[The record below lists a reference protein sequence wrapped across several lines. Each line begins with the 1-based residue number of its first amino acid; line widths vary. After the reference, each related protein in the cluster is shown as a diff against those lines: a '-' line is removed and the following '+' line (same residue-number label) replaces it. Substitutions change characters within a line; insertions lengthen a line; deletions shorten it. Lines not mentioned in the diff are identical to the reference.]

1 MLTIFYQKLTQK
13 VNMMI
18 CDAIENQAG
27 LLGARAPLLKA
38 NKLGHQIN
46 RNSKQAG
53 ANITMKN
60 ISRDLMAKPIV
71 DLQTNLKKILQ
82 ENSMTFSDKLLG
94 KRLKNKPSEILMIFT
109 KIFRRNTR
117 NNNSKNEPQLKL
129 ISSKVHMRMIIE
141 IKMSNSFE
149 KNTFKL
155 KGE

>member
-13 VNMMI
+13 VNTMI
-18 CDAIENQAG
+18 CDAIENKEG

-46 RNSKQAG
+46 RNNKQAG

-71 DLQTNLKKILQ
+71 ELQTNLKKILQ
-82 ENSMTFSDKLLG
+82 GNSMTFSDKHLG

-109 KIFRRNTR
+109 KTFKRNTR
-117 NNNSKNEPQLKL
+117 NNNIKNEPLLKL
-129 ISSKVHMRMIIE
+129 ISSKVLMRMIFE
-141 IKMSNSFE
+141 IKMINSFE
-149 KNTFKL
+149 KNTSKL
-155 KGE
+155 KDE